1 MGLDLF
7 PAGRAKPGHEAEWAR
22 LIQRLYDDET
32 ESQEQAEKRFAVSI
46 QPWADLG
53 APRVGENPE
62 ADAWALSEPGR
73 NKDLTDA
80 EVLQEMRGFHA
91 IALLRGK
98 CDGIP
103 SYTHAGLYENLDETS
118 FRGSFLELCEDIL
131 GKELLVTA
139 WTSCMSPE
147 EAITYGKEL
156 LHAADRAE
164 RKGIA
169 AARGQSA
176 RMMSGREAKR
186 DAVGPHGSEDVTLEE
201 KLDILRSA
209 GRWYV
214 FWGKLG
220 HPIQAWF

>member
-22 LIQRLYDDET
+22 LIKRLYDGKP
-32 ESQEQAEKRFAVSI
+32 ESEEQAERRFAVSI
-46 QPWADLG
+46 QPWSDLG
-53 APRVGENPE
+53 APRVGESPE
-62 ADAWALSEPGR
+62 ADAWALTEPGR
-73 NKDLTDA
+73 NTEKSDA
-80 EVLQEMRGFHA
+80 EVLEEMKGFHA

-103 SYTHAGLYENLDETS
+103 AYTHAGLYDGLDETS

-131 GKELLVTA
+131 GENLLATA
-139 WTSCMSPE
+139 WTDCMPPE
-147 EAITYGKEL
+147 EAVAYGMEL
-156 LHAADRAE
+156 LHAADQAE
-164 RKGIA
+164 RKANSA
-169 AARGQSA
+169 APGKTV
-176 RMMSGREAKR
+176 RMKSEPKTINDANVQRE
-186 DAVGPHGSEDVTLEE
+186 PEEVTLAE